1 MTVFILLTF
10 IMVLLVII
18 RIHLYG
24 MELIID
30 SD

>member
-1 MTVFILLTF
+1 MTVFILLRF
-10 IMVLLVII
+10 IMVLLAII